1 VLIQS
6 LVLIASLVLIS
17 GAIILSA
24 LTSAKITLQQT
35 VLAKSQTA
43 MTEATRDFVTWAA
56 AFVAQNG
63 TEQKSAA
70 WTPPSTPVTEYVC
83 PSGAENTPPDATT
96 CNYLATI
103 TWKITGSTADGP
115 PTTPGAS
122 TQLSTA
128 ENLATT
134 VDEQRISATIVVR
147 LTNATGQTV
156 LATRTLEL
164 TARATNVAPYVI
176 PSGEREVGTA
186 AADIHAAEGDTGGQL
201 PVDANRPLGAP
212 DTANPARYTDT
223 RIHTVVDCINSTA
236 TFDETDPAAR
246 VDGNANG
253 RIDYRFHPWGNQ
265 NWAYEN
271 PCEPSYYSKIEDSK
285 NYPSSAQEPKGSEYA
300 TDPDPASSADWTTG
314 EENTSAFAR

>member
-83 PSGAENTPPDATT
+83 PSGSENTPPDATT

-103 TWKITGSTADGP
+103 TWKVTGSTADGP

-164 TARATNVAPYVI
+164 TARTVDVAPYVI
-176 PSGEREVGTA
+176 PTGERDVSA
-186 AADIHAAEGDTGGQL
+186 AASNIRTVEGDSGGEL
-201 PVDANRPLGAP
+201 PVLLNRPDVAP
-212 DTANPARYTDT
+212 NPARPSEYTDT
-223 RIHTVVDCINSTA
+223 RVRTTVDCVNSAVTIDQSNP
-236 TFDETDPAAR
+236 TSAA
-246 VDGNANG
+246 DGNAIA

-265 NWAYEN
+265 GWAYEE
-271 PCEPSYYSKIEDSK
+271 PCQPTYYARIATSP
-285 NYPSSAQEPKGSEYA
+285 NYPSAIESPEGGTYA
-300 TDPDPASSADWTTG
+300 TDPDPTESAKWLAGGQNRST
-314 EENTSAFAR
+314 FAR